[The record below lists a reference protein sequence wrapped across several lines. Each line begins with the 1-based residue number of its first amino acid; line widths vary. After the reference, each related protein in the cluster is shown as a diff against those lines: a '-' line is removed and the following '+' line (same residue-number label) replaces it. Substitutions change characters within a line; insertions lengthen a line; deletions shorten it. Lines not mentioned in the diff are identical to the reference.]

1 MDWYVAWVKTQ
12 QELSEASKADHYWKT
27 LPSDLRSRMPAT
39 LYREKR
45 AAALTRLRRADAACR
60 DMMRARRRD
69 AAAYVPAL
77 GPASDPGNALYAS
90 PSVAA

>member
-27 LPSDLRSRMPAT
+27 LPTDLRSRMSAT

-45 AAALTRLRRADAACR
+45 AAALTRRRQADAACR
-60 DMMRARRRD
+60 DMMRARQQKQGRF
-69 AAAYVPAL
+69 VPAL
-77 GPASDPGNALYAS
+77 GPASDPGNILYA
-90 PSVAA
+90 